1 MTDSESTVDGP
12 HSPELP
18 LGHQIREQRANRGW
32 DQSRLAREAGISRT
46 TLSQLEN
53 GRGPAP
59 RPSTVGKVTQ
69 ALGLPP
75 AWWVEAGPEAAAFDR
90 RTNPA
95 VLELAEQHPAIFAGL
110 ADEDWDELH
119 SVFGTGGALSEE
131 GVLTQARRLKTRR
144 ELLRQ
149 LEVVLETHLA
159 EAATAMIESL
169 YQRVV
174 VPSDS
179 GQDRPS
185 Q

>member
-1 MTDSESTVDGP
+1 MSDSARPAAEPQS
-12 HSPELP
+12 SELP

-46 TLSQLEN
+46 TLSQLES

-75 AWWVEAGPEAAAFDR
+75 AWWIESQPESTAFDR
-90 RTNPA
+90 HTNPA

-110 ADEDWDELH
+110 ADEDWEELH

-131 GVLTQARRLKTRR
+131 GVLAQAQRLRTRR

-174 VPSDS
+174 VPLETGPDH
-179 GQDRPS
+179 GS